1 MKGVNAMILLNKN
14 MPAEAFCVLEKAA
27 TRIMNTRSVTFG
39 EGYPISFEIDSALS
53 DERYII
59 NSGEKGTV
67 LRAADGLALFA
78 AFGRFLRLSRFDG
91 KGGFV
96 PFCGEIDFTP
106 KKKLRGMYFATH
118 FENFYHSAPIEKVY
132 EVIEDL
138 ALRGCN
144 SLLVWFDMHHFNSME
159 DEGAQS
165 LVKRLRAILGYA
177 NAIGI
182 GGSLTMISNEGF
194 ASSPAELRAE
204 WAVQNGYHS
213 SPDSHYHVEICPSKE
228 GGIGEIL
235 RARRVMLEH
244 FADLKIDYVV
254 YWPYDQG
261 GCTCS
266 DCAPWGSNSF
276 LKLLPHFKALIKEMM
291 PKTQVIVSAW
301 YFDRFTSG
309 EWEGFTERLG
319 DEVFADVPYILSF
332 FANGELPPVLRERGM
347 PDGVRFIE
355 FPEIS
360 MWSCSPWGGYGA
372 SHLAAFLDRNHST
385 GKAIYSGAYPYSE
398 GIFEDANKF
407 IELALYSGEC
417 ENALDALREY
427 MRFEFCT
434 DSDELFEALRLTE
447 TTLAR
452 KRSRPGDYIKVTIE
466 DTREV
471 ERVREIFEK
480 YNSILPESITSSRNF
495 RLFYLRALI
504 DSEVVRNDGFSI
516 RSELCQKAMSEIDE
530 IYYVNEKTC
539 PWVRP
544 ATGK

>member
-1 MKGVNAMILLNKN
+1 
-14 MPAEAFCVLEKAA
+14 MPEETFKILEKAA
-27 TRIMNTRSVTFG
+27 SRLLSVRAVPMGDGF
-39 EGYPISFEIDSALS
+39 SVSLEIDPTLS

-59 NSGEKGTV
+59 ISKDNGCN
-67 LRAADGLALFA
+67 LIAADALALFA

-91 KGGFV
+91 NGGFV
-96 PFCGEIDFTP
+96 PFEGKLDFTP

-118 FENFYHSAPIEKVY
+118 FDNFYHSAPLEKVF
-132 EVIEDL
+132 EVVEDL

-144 SLLVWFDMHHFNSME
+144 SLLVWFDMHHFESME

-194 ASSPAELRAE
+194 SSSPTELRAE
-204 WAVQNGYHS
+204 WAVQNGYHT

-228 GGIGEIL
+228 GGIEEIL
-235 RARRVMLEH
+235 RARRAMLEY

-261 GCTCS
+261 GCTCK
-266 DCAPWGSNSF
+266 DCAPWGSNGF

-291 PKTQVIVSAW
+291 PKTKVIVSAW

-319 DEVFADVPYILSF
+319 DEMFSDVPYILSF
-332 FANGELPPVLRERGM
+332 FANGELPPVLLEKRM
-347 PDGVRFIE
+347 PEGVKFIE

-372 SHLAAFLDRNHST
+372 SHLTAFLERNNST
-385 GKAIYSGAYPYSE
+385 GKNIYSGAYPYSE

-417 ENALDALREY
+417 DSTFEALRMY
-427 MRFEFCT
+427 MNFEFCT
-434 DSDELFEALRLTE
+434 DSDELFEALLMTE
-447 TTLAR
+447 QTLAR
-452 KRSRPGDYIKVTIE
+452 KRSHLENIKVAIADPSKIE
-466 DTREV
+466 EV
-471 ERVREIFEK
+471 RAVFEK
-480 YNSILPESITSSRNF
+480 YNSILPKNITSSRSF

-504 DSEVVRNDGFSI
+504 DSEIVRNDGYSI
-516 RSELCQKAMSEIDE
+516 RSELCQQAMREIDE
-530 IYYVNEKTC
+530 IYFVNEKTC

>member
-1 MKGVNAMILLNKN
+1 MLLVNKN
-14 MPAEAFCVLEKAA
+14 MPDEAFCVLERAA
-27 TRIMNTRSVTFG
+27 ARISSLRLVRMD
-39 EGYPISFEIDSALS
+39 EGYPISLEIDSALS
-53 DERYII
+53 DERYVIK
-59 NSGEKGTV
+59 SEDDSCA

-91 KGGFV
+91 VGGFE
-96 PFCGEIDFTP
+96 PFTGELDFTP

-144 SLLVWFDMHHFNSME
+144 SLLVWFDMHHYSSMR
-159 DEGAQS
+159 DESAMRM
-165 LVKRLRAILGYA
+165 VKRLRDILGYA
-177 NAIGI
+177 NKIGM
-182 GGSLTMISNEGF
+182 GGSLTMLSNEGF
-194 ASSPAELRAE
+194 SSSPAELRAE
-204 WAVQNGYHS
+204 WAVQNGYHAT
-213 SPDSHYHVEICPSKE
+213 PDSHYHVEICPSKA
-228 GGIGEIL
+228 GGIEEII
-235 RARRVMLEH
+235 RERREMLEC

-261 GCTCS
+261 GCTCAE
-266 DCAPWGSNSF
+266 CAPWGANGF
-276 LKLLPHFKALIKEMM
+276 LKLLPHFKALINEMM
-291 PKTQVIVSAW
+291 PKTKVIVSAW
-301 YFDRFTSG
+301 YFDRFTDG

-332 FANGELPPVLRERGM
+332 FANGELSPVLRDKGM
-347 PDGVRFIE
+347 PEGVEFIE

-372 SHLAAFLDRNHST
+372 SHLAEFLERNYST
-385 GKAIYSGAYPYSE
+385 GKDIYSGAYPYSE
-398 GIFEDANKF
+398 GVFEDANKF

-417 ENALDALREY
+417 ESAADALREY

-434 DSDELFEALRLTE
+434 DSDELFDALRLTE

-452 KRSRPGDYIKVTIE
+452 KRFHLENIKVTLT
-466 DTREV
+466 DTSEV
-471 ERVREIFEK
+471 ENIRAVFEK
-480 YNSILPESITSSRNF
+480 YNKILPEKIAASRSF
-495 RLFYLRALI
+495 RLFFLRALI
-504 DSEVVRNDGFSI
+504 DSEIVRNDGFSI
-516 RSELCQKAMSEIDE
+516 RSELCQKAMREIDE
-530 IYYVNEKTC
+530 IYYVNENTC

>member
-1 MKGVNAMILLNKN
+1 MIMLLINKN
-14 MPAEAFCVLEKAA
+14 MPLEALRILEQAA
-27 TRIMNTRSVTFG
+27 ARLMAVRSVPVG
-39 EGYPISFEIDSALS
+39 EGFPISLEIDPALS

-59 NSGEKGTV
+59 ISEDNGCA
-67 LRAADGLALFA
+67 LRAADSLAIFA

-91 KGGFV
+91 NGGFV
-96 PFCGEIDFTP
+96 PFIGKLDFTP

-144 SLLVWFDMHHFNSME
+144 SLLVWFDMHHFESME
-159 DEGAQS
+159 DEGAQA
-165 LVKRLRAILGYA
+165 LVMRLRAILGYA

-194 ASSPAELRAE
+194 SSSPAELRAE
-204 WAVQNGYHS
+204 WAVQNGYHAE
-213 SPDSHYHVEICPSKE
+213 PDSHYHVEICPSKE
-228 GGIGEIL
+228 GGIEEIL
-235 RARRVMLEH
+235 RARREMLSY

-261 GCTCS
+261 GCTCR
-266 DCAPWGSNSF
+266 DCAPWGANGF
-276 LKLLPHFKALIKEMM
+276 LKLLPHFKALVKEMM
-291 PKTQVIVSAW
+291 PKTKVIVSAW
-301 YFDRFTSG
+301 YFDRFTAG
-309 EWEGFTERLG
+309 EWEGFTESLG
-319 DEVFADVPYILSF
+319 DEVFDDVPYILSF
-332 FANGELPPVLRERGM
+332 FANGELPPILCERGM
-347 PDGVRFIE
+347 PEGTRFIE

-372 SHLAAFLDRNHST
+372 SHLAGFLDRNHAT
-385 GKAIYSGAYPYSE
+385 GKSIYSGAYPYSE

-417 ENALDALREY
+417 ESALEALREY

-447 TTLAR
+447 NTLER
-452 KRSRPGDYIKVTIE
+452 KRSRPGDYIKVTLADPSAVEQI
-466 DTREV
+466 REV
-471 ERVREIFEK
+471 FEK
-480 YNSILPESITSSRNF
+480 YNAFLPENITSSRNF

-504 DSEVVRNDGFSI
+504 DSEIVRNEGFAI
-516 RSELCQKAMSEIDE
+516 RSDICQNAMREIDQ
-530 IYYVNEKTC
+530 IYFVNEKTC

>member
-1 MKGVNAMILLNKN
+1 MILLNKN
-14 MPAEAFCVLEKAA
+14 MPADVFGILMSAAERVL
-27 TRIMNTRSVTFG
+27 SVRKVGLDGGFAVSLEVDCG
-39 EGYPISFEIDSALS
+39 LC

-59 NSGEKGTV
+59 TSDCGSCT
-67 LRAADGLALFA
+67 LRAAEPLALFA

-91 KGGFV
+91 NGGFE
-96 PFCGEIDFTP
+96 PFVGKLDFTP

-118 FENFYHSAPIEKVY
+118 FDNFYHSAPIGKVC
-132 EVIEDL
+132 EVVEDL
-138 ALRGCN
+138 AMRGCN
-144 SLLVWFDMHHFNSME
+144 SLLVWFDMHHFTSME

-165 LVKRLRAILGYA
+165 LVKRLRAILAYA
-177 NAIGI
+177 NKIGI

-194 ASSPAELRAE
+194 STSPTELRAE
-204 WAVQNGYHS
+204 WAVQNGYHA

-228 GGIGEIL
+228 GGIEEIL
-235 RARRVMLEH
+235 RARRAMLEY

-261 GCTCS
+261 GCTCK
-266 DCAPWGSNSF
+266 DCAPWGSNGF
-276 LKLLPHFKALIKEMM
+276 LKLLPHFKSLIKEMM
-291 PKTQVIVSAW
+291 PNTKVIVSAW

-309 EWEGFTERLG
+309 EWAGFTDRLR

-332 FANGELPPVLRERGM
+332 FANGELPPVLLEKGM
-347 PDGVRFIE
+347 PEGVKFIE

-360 MWSCSPWGGYGA
+360 MWTCSPWGGYGA
-372 SHLAAFLDRNHST
+372 SHLAGFLDRNHTT

-417 ENALDALREY
+417 ESAVDALRVY
-427 MRFEFCT
+427 MNFEFCT
-434 DSDELFEALRLTE
+434 DSEELFEAFLLTE
-447 TTLAR
+447 QTLAR
-452 KRSRPGDYIKVTIE
+452 KRSHLENIYVTIVDPSKIE
-466 DTREV
+466 EV
-471 ERVREIFEK
+471 RAVFEK
-480 YNSILPESITSSRNF
+480 YNSILPENITASRNF

-504 DSEVVRNDGFSI
+504 DSEIVRNDGYSI
-516 RSELCQKAMSEIDE
+516 RSELCQQAMREIDE
-530 IYYVNEKTC
+530 IYFVNEKTC